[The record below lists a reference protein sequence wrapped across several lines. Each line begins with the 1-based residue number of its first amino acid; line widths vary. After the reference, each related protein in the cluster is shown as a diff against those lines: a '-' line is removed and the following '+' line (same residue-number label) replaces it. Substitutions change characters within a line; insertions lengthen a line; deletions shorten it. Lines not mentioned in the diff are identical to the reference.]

1 MNKWILVFL
10 SFLSLVQA
18 EDISPQFDS
27 TKEIIQLVNKLN
39 KTAASDYVVKVDDI
53 REKLEKYIE
62 HKKRVC
68 DGDFSTVILS
78 KGENESD
85 SKKPVK
91 LSKEEKE
98 VCFRELKQVQQKYI
112 ESLFNAKKN
121 YMIHL
126 HSLRLKELEESK
138 EMALKNL
145 MNSFNKKGRR

>member
-1 MNKWILVFL
+1 MNKLILVFF

-18 EDISPQFDS
+18 EDISPQLNS
-27 TKEIIQLVNKLN
+27 TKEINQLVNKLN
-39 KTAASDYVVKVDDI
+39 KTAASDYVVQVDDI

-85 SKKPVK
+85 PKKPVK
-91 LSKEEKE
+91 LSKEERE

>member
-1 MNKWILVFL
+1 MKKLILVFFGL
-10 SFLSLVQA
+10 LSLVQA

-39 KTAASDYVVKVDDI
+39 KTTATDYVIKVDDI

-85 SKKPVK
+85 PKKPVK
-91 LSKEEKE
+91 LSKEERE

-112 ESLFNAKKN
+112 ESLFVAKKN

-138 EMALKNL
+138 QMALKNL

>member
-1 MNKWILVFL
+1 MNKLILIF
-10 SFLSLVQA
+10 FGFISLVQA
-18 EDISPQFDS
+18 EDISPQFNS
-27 TKEIIQLVNKLN
+27 TKEIIQLVDKLSE
-39 KTAASDYVVKVDDI
+39 TTPSEYVIKVDDI
-53 REKLEKYIE
+53 RGKLEKYIE

-85 SKKPVK
+85 LKKSVK
-91 LSKEEKE
+91 LSKEERE

-112 ESLFNAKKN
+112 ESLFNAKKS